1 MKTGNG
7 VCGVAGEKGGL
18 KGYVHVK
25 KGKVKTGV
33 CGAVAGGG
41 YAHARKE
48 KVKTGV
54 CGAVAGRGYAHA
66 RKEKATSSPKLL

>member
-7 VCGVAGEKGGL
+7 VCGAAGEKGGL

-33 CGAVAGGG
+33 CGAVAG
-41 YAHARKE
+41 
-48 KVKTGV
+48 
-54 CGAVAGRGYAHA
+54 RGYAHA
-66 RKEKATSSPKLL
+66 RKEKARTGVCGAPFLPNQGKASTRQKRKSKS